1 MQILVSNTLTGDRQV
16 SVLPGAAVWIGRPP
30 EAGDASE
37 SPGIILASRL
47 VSRRQARLV
56 ERDGGWWLE
65 HHGRNPTY
73 LKGRPVV
80 ARLPQAVEPDDEIRI
95 GEYLLTLL
103 SSRGDDG
110 LEPTADARM
119 ARFMDLNQAIHKELL
134 QRMDLR
140 RGEGLV
146 ELADPVTRTRIHH
159 LLDQI
164 LADSR
169 FQPGDADAEALAP
182 LALNRRLSQRIM
194 RAGSSA
200 LAERAWRLGGAPPP
214 YEALLT
220 TLESRLIRKLGLTLQ
235 PKTLAE
241 DFERLERDFVGAYRQ
256 FRLELTPAIK
266 ASLVVDVL
274 KRDTL
279 DLVFGLGPLQDLM
292 DADAVSEIMV
302 VNAARIFVEKFGV
315 IEDAHRSFFS
325 DEALMSVIER
335 IVAPVGR
342 RIDRSTPL
350 VDARLPDGSRVNA
363 VIPPIAVRGPC
374 LTIRKFSLV
383 PLGIDDLVRL
393 GAISVPMV
401 KFLHA
406 SVETRKNVIVSGG
419 TGTGK
424 TTLLNALSRFI
435 PIKERVVTIEDT
447 AELRLQRE
455 HVVTLEARPP
465 NLEGRGEITIRD
477 LVKNA
482 LRMRPDRIV
491 VGECRGGE
499 TLDMLQAMN
508 TGHDGSM
515 TTGHANSPEDMM
527 LRLETLVLTGTA
539 MPIPAIRAQIA
550 SALDLVV
557 QITRFPDG
565 ARRVTR
571 IAEVTGIDE
580 ETGLIQLEAIFIY
593 RPAEGERDGRYL
605 HTGYIPSFVAEL
617 LARGAMTLDTFF

>member
-1 MQILVSNTLTGDRQV
+1 MQILVSNTLTGERQV
-16 SVLPGAAVWIGRPP
+16 SVLPGPMVWIGRLP
-30 EAGDASE
+30 EAGDADE
-37 SPGIILASRL
+37 PPGIAIHSRL
-47 VSRRQARLV
+47 VSRRQARLI

-73 LKGRPVV
+73 LKGRPL
-80 ARLPQAVEPDDEIRI
+80 AAQTTQAIEPGDELRV

-103 SSRGDDG
+103 AHRSDASA
-110 LEPTADARM
+110 ESTVDARLTRLM
-119 ARFMDLNQAIHKELL
+119 ELNQVVHRELL

-140 RGEGLV
+140 RGAGLV
-146 ELADPVTRTRIHH
+146 NLEDPATRARIHA
-159 LLDQI
+159 LIDQI
-164 LADSR
+164 LAENR
-169 FQPGDADAEALAP
+169 FQPTPADAEALAP
-182 LALNRRLSQRIM
+182 LALNQRLSQRIM
-194 RAGSSA
+194 RAGSRT
-200 LAERAWRLGGAPPP
+200 LAEPVWRLGGDPPP
-214 YEALLT
+214 YEALLANVE
-220 TLESRLIRKLGLTLQ
+220 LRLIHKLGLTLQ
-235 PKTLAE
+235 PRTLAD
-241 DFERLERDFVGAYRQ
+241 DFERLEREFIGAYRQ
-256 FRLELTPAIK
+256 IRLELTPAIK
-266 ASLVVDVL
+266 ASLVIDRL

-342 RIDRSTPL
+342 RVDRSTPL

-363 VIPPIAVRGPC
+363 VIPPVAVRGPC
-374 LTIRKFSLV
+374 LTIRKFSLI
-383 PLGIDDLVRL
+383 PLEIDDLVRL
-393 GAISVPMV
+393 GALSLPMV
-401 KFLHA
+401 KFLRA
-406 SVETRKNVIVSGG
+406 SVEVRKNILVSGG
-419 TGTGK
+419 TGSGK
-424 TTLLNALSRFI
+424 TTLLNALSKFI
-435 PIKERVVTIEDT
+435 PIKERVITIEDT

-550 SALDLVV
+550 SALHLVV

-565 ARRVTR
+565 GRRVTT
-571 IAEVTGIDE
+571 IAEVIGIDE
-580 ETGLIQLEAIFIY
+580 DTGLIQLEDLFRY
-593 RPAEGERDGRYL
+593 RPPADGQEGRHR